1 MGIQKPYSEETGK
14 LIDEEVRQLVANAYE
29 HSKEILESNK
39 ESLRKVAELL
49 LEKEVIYKE
58 DMEQILGR
66 RNPETVATDTTF
78 QKIISSPG
86 RVVN

>member
-66 RNPETVATDTTF
+66 RNPETMAADTIS

-86 RVVN
+86 RVVS